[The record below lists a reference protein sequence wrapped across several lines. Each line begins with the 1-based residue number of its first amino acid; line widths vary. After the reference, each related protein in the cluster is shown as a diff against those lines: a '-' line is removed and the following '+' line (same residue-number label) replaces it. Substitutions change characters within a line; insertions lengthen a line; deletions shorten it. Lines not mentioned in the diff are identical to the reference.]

1 MTVLDAL
8 AMLPATAH
16 LVLVGRESNLRPY
29 IRHARERAVLARVT
43 FAGPQPDPK
52 PYFGAADVFV
62 LPSLY
67 DPLPNAAL
75 EAMACALPVITSTK
89 SGVTELVMGADAG
102 FVCDARDAAALA
114 AHMRTLEDGSTRERM
129 GSNARNAV
137 LPLSHA
143 AMTLQLVLLYKELLE
158 ASVARRQAAKS
169 RTARAK
175 AQPGVVSEADRSA
188 ARDSGGKADAS

>member
-1 MTVLDAL
+1 
-8 AMLPATAH
+8 
-16 LVLVGRESNLRPY
+16 
-29 IRHARERAVLARVT
+29 VLARVT

-52 PYFGAADVFV
+52 PYFGAADAFV

-89 SGVTELVMGADAG
+89 SGVAELVMGADAG
-102 FVCDARDAAALA
+102 FVCDARDSAALA
-114 AHMRTLEDGSTRERM
+114 AHMRTLEDGTRRERM

-169 RTARAK
+169 RIGRPK
-175 AQPGVVSEADRSA
+175 AHPGVVPKADRSA
-188 ARDSGGKADAS
+188 ARDSGGNADAS